1 MNKRHGGSVVGAS
14 DLGAKGREFEPR
26 PVRLVVFLCKRH
38 SHSASLYP
46 GV

>member
-1 MNKRHGGSVVGAS
+1 MVSAS
-14 DLGAKGREFEPR
+14 DLGSEGREFEPW
-26 PVRLVVFLCKRH
+26 PVQPHCVLLN